1 MKKTFFATLFLL
13 LVLVGFTQNQQWTI
27 VSSNITFK
35 IKNAGFTVNGKFG
48 NATGSIQFDATKVSG
63 NKIEANIDANTINT
77 DNSTRDGHLK
87 KEEYFSADKFPKIN
101 MSTTTITKE
110 TNGQFKGLFIL
121 TIKGISKIVP
131 VLFTVTEQESK
142 AKFAGS
148 FTINRLDY
156 TVGSSSFILSDNVT
170 INIDITCVK
179 K

>member
-1 MKKTFFATLFLL
+1 MKRISLIILCLFLTII
-13 LVLVGFTQNQQWTI
+13 VVAQNQQWAI
-27 VSSNITFK
+27 ISSNVTFK

-48 NATGSIQFDATKVSG
+48 NVIGSIQFDVTKTSG
-63 NKIEANIDANTINT
+63 NKIETSIDANTINT

-87 KEEYFSADKFPKIN
+87 KEEYFSVDKFPKIN
-101 MSTTTITKE
+101 MSATAITKE
-110 TNGQFKGLFIL
+110 ANGQFKGLFTL
-121 TIKGISKIVP
+121 TIKGINKIVP
-131 VLFTVTEQESK
+131 VLFTVTEQDGK

-170 INIDITCVK
+170 INIEATCVK